1 MVELERGPGLRQ
13 SWNMAFRHT
22 LTDRVQFADTDMAG
36 IVHFSNFFRYM
47 ERVEHDFF
55 RAQGMSIWDGHNEV
69 ADVERV
75 GWPRV
80 HASCDY
86 KAPLRFE
93 EEFTME
99 LLVEEVRRKTIR
111 YIIRFW
117 KQDGVLAAEGVIVA
131 ACVQRDK
138 TTGRMK
144 AVDIPA
150 RILAKVEAAPQDAL
164 SLPSI

>member
-1 MVELERGPGLRQ
+1 
-13 SWNMAFRHT
+13 
-22 LTDRVQFADTDMAG
+22 VQHA
-36 IVHFSNFFRYM
+36 
-47 ERVEHDFF
+47 FF
-55 RAQGMSIWDGHNEV
+55 RAQGRSIWDGHNEV

-99 LLVEEVRRKTIR
+99 MLVEEVRRKTIR

-117 KQDGVLAAEGVIVA
+117 KQDGVLSAEGVIVA

-138 TTGRMK
+138 ATGKMK